1 MTDID
6 NVIDTIKEM
15 ASQFKKINEI
25 AYNQY
30 KPIVSDLCSRVAPLD
45 EVEYTLDR
53 MLDFCGDEAFLG
65 LFKDVCR
72 HYFNIYPEMIAY
84 QINSYREIWDT
95 E

>member
-1 MTDID
+1 MDMD
-6 NVIDTIKEM
+6 NAVDTIKEI
-15 ASQFKKINEI
+15 ALQLKKINKL

-30 KPIVSDLCSRVAPLD
+30 KPIVSDLCSRTASLD

-53 MLDFCGDEAFLG
+53 MLDFCSDDAVLG
-65 LFKDVCR
+65 LFKNVCR

-84 QINSYREIWDT
+84 QINSYRELWDT

>member
-1 MTDID
+1 MD
-6 NVIDTIKEM
+6 NTVDTIKEM
-15 ASQFKKINEI
+15 ALQLKKINEI

-30 KPIVSDLCSRVAPLD
+30 KSIVSDLCSRIATLI

-53 MLDFCGDEAFLG
+53 MLDFCGDDAVLG
-65 LFKDVCR
+65 LFKDICR
-72 HYFNIYPEMIAY
+72 HYFDIYPEMIAY

>member
-1 MTDID
+1 MDD
-6 NVIDTIKEM
+6 VVDTIQEM
-15 ASQFKKINEI
+15 ALQLKKINEI

-30 KPIVSDLCSRVAPLD
+30 KPIASDLCSRAASLR

-53 MLDFCGDEAFLG
+53 MLDFCGDDAVLG
-65 LFKDVCR
+65 LFKNICR
-72 HYFNIYPEMIAY
+72 HYFDIYPEMIAY

>member
-1 MTDID
+1 MD
-6 NVIDTIKEM
+6 NAIDTIKEL
-15 ASQFKKINEI
+15 ASQLKKLNEI

-30 KPIVSDLCSRVAPLD
+30 EPIASDLCSRIASLS

-53 MLDFCGDEAFLG
+53 MLDFCGDDAVLG

-84 QINSYREIWDT
+84 QVNSYREIWDT

>member
-1 MTDID
+1 MDDLTDMM
-6 NVIDTIKEM
+6 KEI
-15 ASQFKKINEI
+15 ALQIKKINEI
-25 AYNQY
+25 AYYQY

-45 EVEYTLDR
+45 EVEHTLDR

-72 HYFNIYPEMIAY
+72 HYFDIYPEMIAY
-84 QINSYREIWDT
+84 QVNSYREIFDT

>member
-1 MTDID
+1 MD
-6 NVIDTIKEM
+6 NTVDTIQEM
-15 ASQFKKINEI
+15 ALQLRKINEI

-30 KPIVSDLCSRVAPLD
+30 KPIACDLCSRIASLS

-53 MLDFCGDEAFLG
+53 MLDFCGGDAVLE
-65 LFKDVCR
+65 LFKDICR
-72 HYFNIYPEMIAY
+72 HYFDIYPEVIAY

>member
-1 MTDID
+1 MD
-6 NVIDTIKEM
+6 NAVDTIQEM
-15 ASQFKKINEI
+15 ALQLRKINEI

-30 KPIVSDLCSRVAPLD
+30 KPIASDLCSRIASLS

-53 MLDFCGDEAFLG
+53 MLDFCGDDAVLV

-72 HYFNIYPEMIAY
+72 HYFDIYPEMISY

>member
-1 MTDID
+1 MD
-6 NVIDTIKEM
+6 NAIDTIKEM
-15 ASQFKKINEI
+15 ALQLKKINEVAYDQYMPI
-25 AYNQY
+25 AF
-30 KPIVSDLCSRVAPLD
+30 DLCSRIATLS

-53 MLDFCGDEAFLG
+53 MLDYCGDDAVLG

-84 QINSYREIWDT
+84 QINSYRETWDT

>member
-1 MTDID
+1 MDD
-6 NVIDTIKEM
+6 SADMMKEM
-15 ASQFKKINEI
+15 ALQIKKLNEI

-30 KPIVSDLCSRVAPLD
+30 IPIVSDLCSRVAPLD
-45 EVEYTLDR
+45 EVEHTLDR

-72 HYFNIYPEMIAY
+72 HYFDIYPEMIAY
-84 QINSYREIWDT
+84 QVNSYREIFDT

>member
-1 MTDID
+1 MD
-6 NVIDTIKEM
+6 NVVDSIQEM
-15 ASQFKKINEI
+15 ALQLRKINEI

-30 KPIVSDLCSRVAPLD
+30 KPIASDLCSRAASLS

-53 MLDFCGDEAFLG
+53 MLDFCGDDAVLG
-65 LFKDVCR
+65 LFKDICR
-72 HYFNIYPEMIAY
+72 HYFDIYPEMIAY

>member
-1 MTDID
+1 MD
-6 NVIDTIKEM
+6 NAIDTMKEM
-15 ASQFKKINEI
+15 ALQLKKLNEI

-30 KPIVSDLCSRVAPLD
+30 EPIASDLCSRIASLN

-53 MLDFCGDEAFLG
+53 MLDFCGDDAILG

-84 QINSYREIWDT
+84 QVNSYREIWDT